1 MMATSEPFS
10 PTRRTAMNTSSR
22 LRRTLVPA
30 LVALLAGAVLTACN
44 PDQIGSAA
52 IVDGKPISS
61 DTLQAATRDYLA
73 AAGNAGAKNAQQR
86 ILQQMILARV
96 VERAAKDQGVGVRT
110 GAVVRQRNAVM
121 KSVGGGRPGLVR
133 ALEQQTQTTVAPSQ
147 IDSWVRYRLRINRIL
162 AKIDPGGDPTS
173 QVAADKLRIV
183 LTKTSNEMD
192 IQMNPR
198 YGTWSP
204 TRGVQ
209 PLISGGLS
217 QTAAQLS

>member
-1 MMATSEPFS
+1 MI
-10 PTRRTAMNTSSR
+10 TSSR
-22 LRRTLVPA
+22 LRRSLVTA
-30 LVALLAGAVLTACN
+30 VVALLAGAALTACN
-44 PDQIGSAA
+44 PNQVGSAA
-52 IVDGKPISS
+52 IVDGKPIST
-61 DTLQAATRDYLA
+61 DTLQAATRAYQD
-73 AAGNAGAKNAQQR
+73 AAGNTAVKNAQQK

-96 VERAAKDQGVGVRT
+96 VARAAKEQGVGVRT
-110 GAVVRQRNAVM
+110 GAVVRQRDAVM
-121 KSVGGGRPGLVR
+121 RSIGGGRPALVR
-133 ALEQQTQTTVAPSQ
+133 ALEQQTRTTVAPSQ
-147 IDSWVRYRLRINRIL
+147 IDAWVRYRLRINRIL

-173 QVAADKLRIV
+173 QVAADKLRKV

-192 IQMNPR
+192 IQLNPR